1 MTKLKSEHEMHR
13 NNVLNMLSDPEA
25 GGGQQ
30 PSLGRKS
37 RRLLRWREMS
47 NLSEAQQA
55 DDAFQELKAIT
66 YLFIA
71 LTELFDNRPV
81 PFWLPLCLC
90 VFRYKSTEFVQDTE
104 FVQESIVSDFEF
116 EQVLNTYG
124 YTDEEVRSI
133 DDRVNSPLAQ
143 IEGYENHPL
152 ASQGGRVRDL
162 PVDEFVRFLSEKLGL
177 SAQHGRLHIQPSD
190 QSRNEEGEQSQDQS
204 LGQF

>member
-1 MTKLKSEHEMHR
+1 
-13 NNVLNMLSDPEA
+13 
-25 GGGQQ
+25 
-30 PSLGRKS
+30 
-37 RRLLRWREMS
+37 MS

-71 LTELFDNRPV
+71 LTELFGNRPV
-81 PFWLPLCLC
+81 RFWLPLCLC
-90 VFRYKSTEFVQDTE
+90 VFRYKSTEFVQ
-104 FVQESIVSDFEF
+104 ESIVSNFEF
-116 EQVLNTYG
+116 NQVLNTYG
-124 YTDEEVRSI
+124 YTDEEVQLI
-133 DDRVNSPLAQ
+133 DAKANSPLAQ
-143 IEGYENHPL
+143 IEGYESHSL

>member
-1 MTKLKSEHEMHR
+1 MHW
-13 NNVLNMLSDPEA
+13 NNILNMLSDPEA

-55 DDAFQELKAIT
+55 DDAFQELKAFT

-71 LTELFDNRPV
+71 SAELFDNRPV
-81 PFWLPLCLC
+81 PFLLPLCLC
-90 VFRYKSTEFVQDTE
+90 VFRYKSTE

-143 IEGYENHPL
+143 IEAYKNHPL